1 MKKNGKR
8 IFSLILIILI
18 IPTILSG
25 CFNYNEINQITFVT
39 SAIFDVDD
47 TGNVIL
53 YLDSMRPY
61 RNTSE
66 SSDNGKRVLYKG
78 VGKTA
83 LEAIRDV
90 NMASSYKI
98 NFTQNRALIF
108 TEAAAK
114 QGIDKFLNLINNDQ
128 EFQVKPYAFVYF
140 GDIKNLIDISQNDE
154 EYVGL
159 FLNDLVHKNR
169 KNPRSI
175 ISNINDYIVESEIGN
190 SYAVM
195 SSLEI
200 RKDVID
206 QRVEL
211 SGGVLMRDNKMIEK
225 IDVTEGMSYNF
236 LMDKIKTGTLEIS
249 NPQMNEGFVTLEILN
264 SKTKTKVEYK
274 NDKVILNKKI
284 KVKAVIAEAQGRFIV
299 SKESVDTLKAKAEQN
314 IKDYL
319 EQFFYSFVDKD
330 IDILQVERLLEI
342 KYPQKIIED
351 VLSKIDLNIDVEIS
365 IQSGD
370 RVESSLI

>member
-200 RKDVID
+200 RKDVVD